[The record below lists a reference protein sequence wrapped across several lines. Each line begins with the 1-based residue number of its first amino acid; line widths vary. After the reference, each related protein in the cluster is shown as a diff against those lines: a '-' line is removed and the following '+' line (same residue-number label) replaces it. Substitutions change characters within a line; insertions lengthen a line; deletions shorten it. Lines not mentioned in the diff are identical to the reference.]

1 MRDKKTPEKTLVVG
15 LGKSGRA
22 VCALLLSQG
31 AAVTATDLRSDS
43 EFNGALDDIKEAG
56 CSLRLGSHRL
66 EDFLEA
72 DRIVVSPGVPLDIEP
87 LKEARNRGIE
97 IVGELEWSCRQ
108 ISLPVIAVTGTNG
121 KTTTT
126 ALIGEMLKQA
136 GRHPFVGGN
145 IGTPLSQWIF
155 SGERADIL
163 VLELS
168 SFQLDTASTFR
179 PDIGVLLN
187 ITEDH
192 LDRYESFKAY
202 ADSKLS
208 LFRRQNGSNF
218 AIINGDDPTCSDR
231 IEQIPGKVLSFSS
244 SNPAANAKITGDAIK
259 VAVPDKAK
267 FEISLEKARLRGW
280 HNREN
285 IMAASLAAACMEIG
299 VGPIQAAV
307 DGFGGFA
314 HRVEW
319 VRKWKGI
326 DFYDDSKATNVGA
339 VVKALEGF
347 DRPVLLLLGGRD
359 KLGAYQPLL
368 APLTARGKEVFAFGE
383 AGPRI
388 CDELCGKVPA
398 GLYPD
403 LVSAFRD
410 AISRASPGDVV
421 LLSPACASFDQ
432 YESYA
437 HRGDHFKKL
446 VAELGDQIV

>member
-1 MRDKKTPEKTLVVG
+1 MRTGRTSEKTLVVG
-15 LGKSGRA
+15 LGMSGRA
-22 VCALLLSQG
+22 VCALLRSRG
-31 AAVTATDLRSDS
+31 AEVSATDLRSRP
-43 EFNGALDDIKEAG
+43 EFNGTLDGIEEAG
-56 CSLRLGSHRL
+56 CSLRLGYHRL

-72 DRIVVSPGVPLDIEP
+72 DRIIVSPGVPLEIEP
-87 LKEARNRGIE
+87 LKEARARGTE
-97 IVGELEWSCRQ
+97 IVGEIEWAWRQ
-108 ISLPVIAVTGTNG
+108 VSLPVIAVTGTNG

-145 IGTPLSQWIF
+145 IGMPLSQWIL
-155 SGERADIL
+155 SGERANIL

-168 SFQLDTASTFR
+168 SFQLDSASTFR
-179 PDIGVLLN
+179 PDAGVLLN
-187 ITEDH
+187 VTEDH
-192 LDRYESFKAY
+192 LDRYENFKAY

-208 LFRRQNGSNF
+208 LFRRQNGTNS
-218 AIINGDDPTCSDR
+218 AIINGGDPVCRER
-231 IEQIPGKVLSFSS
+231 IQEIPGNILFFNSS
-244 SNPAANAKITGDAIK
+244 DSAANARVEGRTIQ
-259 VAVPDKAK
+259 VAFPGKAK
-267 FEISLEKARLRGW
+267 FEISLEKSRLHGT

-285 IMAASLAAACMEIG
+285 IMAAALAAFCMGAPAEA
-299 VGPIQAAV
+299 IQAAV
-307 DGFGGFA
+307 DRFGGFA

-326 DFYDDSKATNVGA
+326 DFYDDSKGTNVGA

-359 KLGAYQPLL
+359 KLGAYEPLL
-368 APLTARGKEVFAFGE
+368 APLIAKGKGVFAFGE

-388 CDELCGKVPA
+388 YGQLRGKVPA

-403 LVSAFRD
+403 LGSAFGD

-446 VAELGDQIV
+446 VAELGD